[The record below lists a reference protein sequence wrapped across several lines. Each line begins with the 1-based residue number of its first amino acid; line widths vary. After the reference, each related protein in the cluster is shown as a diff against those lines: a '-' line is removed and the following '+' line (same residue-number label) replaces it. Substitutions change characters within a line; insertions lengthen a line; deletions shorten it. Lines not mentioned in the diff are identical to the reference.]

1 MKHLLT
7 VAISALALAASPAAA
22 QDFAIINATLAV
34 GDGSDPIPDGTVIVR
49 NGAVIFAGPTEAV
62 ESIDV
67 QPVIDGQGLWV
78 TPGLVIAMTDLGL
91 YDVSAVSEGN
101 DRSASSSRFNAALD
115 VAPAINPASQHIG
128 IARSGGLTRALVTPA
143 HGRSLFAGQGAM
155 IDLGMDLDAVQTPR
169 VFQLANLGETGASKS
184 GGSRTAAHVEL
195 RNALREARDFAAGRW
210 SGDGNLLTRADA
222 QALGP
227 VISGKQKLFV
237 EVQRASDILVV
248 LALKEEFARLD
259 LVLVGAAEG
268 WLVADEIA
276 AAGVPVIAE
285 GLSDLPVSFELLAAT
300 QSNVGR
306 MTQAGVKVAIGSM
319 RGGSNGQP
327 RNAAQFAGN
336 LVALTKIPGAS
347 GLSWGQAL
355 ASISSIPARIAG
367 LDNVGVLKRG
377 AVGDLVIW
385 DGDPLEV
392 STAPVRVF
400 IDGVEQSLDTHQTR
414 LRERYRDLDESELPK
429 AYDW

>member
-1 MKHLLT
+1 MKRAQTL
-7 VAISALALAASPAAA
+7 AASALALIANPVAA
-22 QDFAIINATLAV
+22 QDIAITNATVAT
-34 GDGSDPIPDGTVIVR
+34 GDGSAPMENATVVIRGGKVVAVGQEVRPDPSIPTLDGT
-49 NGAVIFAGPTEAV
+49 GT
-62 ESIDV
+62 
-67 QPVIDGQGLWV
+67 WV

-91 YDVSAVSEGN
+91 YDVGAVSDSN
-101 DRSASSSRFNAALD
+101 DRSASTSRFNAALD
-115 VAPAINPASQHIG
+115 VAPAINPTSQHIG
-128 IARSGGLTRALVTPA
+128 VARSGGLTRALVTPA

-155 IDLGMDLDAVQTPR
+155 IDLGSDLDAVQKPR
-169 VFQLANLGETGASKS
+169 VFQLANLGETGASKA

-210 SGDGNLLTRADA
+210 SGEDNLLTRADA
-222 QALGP
+222 EALGP

-237 EVQRASDILVV
+237 EVHRAADILAV
-248 LALKEEFARLD
+248 LALQQEFAKLD

-268 WLVADEIA
+268 WLVADAIA
-276 AAGVPVIAE
+276 AARVPVIAE
-285 GLSDLPVSFELLAAT
+285 GLSDLPVSFEQLAAT

-306 MTQAGVKVAIGSM
+306 MTQAGIDVAIGSM
-319 RGGSNGQP
+319 GRGNNSQP

-336 LVALTKIPGAS
+336 LVALTKIPGAA
-347 GLSWGQAL
+347 GLTWGEAL

-392 STAPVRVF
+392 STAPVRVY
-400 IDGVEQSLDTHQTR
+400 IDGVEQSLDNHQTR